1 MKIYSEFMKRQA
13 VNFPP
18 KPTLDHFKLILLQD
32 KVFCQT
38 GLNDFKIIFA
48 R

>member
-18 KPTLDHFKLILLQD
+18 KPTLDHFKLIQD